1 MEKSEITLSFDSER
15 MRALTIYL
23 KAENSTVQ
31 EKMDEAMRQLYE
43 KTVPEP
49 VREYL
54 EIISAPQRPKRPPG
68 PVSPRRLPLK
78 HWGAQITIRRKTYER
93 RCSVGAASPRI

>member
-23 KAENSTVQ
+23 KMENTTVQ

-43 KTVPEP
+43 KSVPEP
-49 VREYL
+49 VREFL
-54 EIISAPQRPKRPPG
+54 DIVSAPPSRPKHPSRSSQPKAYPSKAPPAPSG
-68 PVSPRRLPLK
+68 EHSDG
-78 HWGAQITIRRKTYER
+78 GA
-93 RCSVGAASPRI
+93 

>member
-15 MRALTIYL
+15 MRAMTIYL
-23 KAENSTVQ
+23 KMENSTVQ
-31 EKMDEAMRQLYE
+31 EKLDEALRQLYE

-54 EIISAPQRPKRPPG
+54 DIISAPPPKPKRPPRPSAPKAEPPKVPPAPAG
-68 PVSPRRLPLK
+68 EDGK
-78 HWGAQITIRRKTYER
+78 G
-93 RCSVGAASPRI
+93 SV

>member
-1 MEKSEITLSFDSER
+1 MDKHEITLSFDAER

-23 KAENSTVQ
+23 KMENSTVQ

-54 EIISAPQRPKRPPG
+54 DIISAPAARPKRPARPSQPRQRPDDPATA
-68 PVSPRRLPLK
+68 PVSNTD
-78 HWGAQITIRRKTYER
+78 H
-93 RCSVGAASPRI
+93 AAKE

>member
-1 MEKSEITLSFDSER
+1 MDKEELTLSFDGER

-23 KAENSTVQ
+23 KMENTTVQ

-43 KTVPEP
+43 KSVPEP

-54 EIISAPQRPKRPPG
+54 DIISAPAARPKRPPR
-68 PVSPRRLPLK
+68 PSQPKPAAPRQTPAPADQGK
-78 HWGAQITIRRKTYER
+78 EDA
-93 RCSVGAASPRI
+93 V

>member
-1 MEKSEITLSFDSER
+1 MEKHEVTLSFDAER

-23 KAENSTVQ
+23 KMEDSTVQ

-43 KTVPEP
+43 RTVPEP

-54 EIISAPQRPKRPPG
+54 DIISAPAARPKRPARSSQTRQKPDAPLSTPEQGEEPG
-68 PVSPRRLPLK
+68 
-78 HWGAQITIRRKTYER
+78 
-93 RCSVGAASPRI
+93 AS

>member
-1 MEKSEITLSFDSER
+1 MEKNEITLSFDGER

-23 KAENSTVQ
+23 KMENTTVQ

-43 KTVPEP
+43 QSVPEP

-54 EIISAPQRPKRPPG
+54 DIISAPAARPKRPPR
-68 PVSPRRLPLK
+68 PS
-78 HWGAQITIRRKTYER
+78 QSKTAVPKQMSAPTDQGKEDT
-93 RCSVGAASPRI
+93 V

>member
-23 KAENSTVQ
+23 KMENTTVQ
-31 EKMDEAMRQLYE
+31 EKLDEAMRELYE
-43 KTVPEP
+43 KAVPEP

-54 EIISAPQRPKRPPG
+54 DIISAPPPKPKRPLRPSQPKAEPPKVPPAPIG
-68 PVSPRRLPLK
+68 EKES
-78 HWGAQITIRRKTYER
+78 GT
-93 RCSVGAASPRI
+93 

>member
-1 MEKSEITLSFDSER
+1 MEKQEITLSFDSER

-23 KAENSTVQ
+23 KMENSTVQ

-43 KTVPEP
+43 RTVPEP

-54 EIISAPQRPKRPPG
+54 DIVSAPPSRPKRPPR
-68 PVSPRRLPLK
+68 PSQLK
-78 HWGAQITIRRKTYER
+78 SEQAK
-93 RCSVGAASPRI
+93 ASAVTTGEQKENGV

>member
-1 MEKSEITLSFDSER
+1 MEKQEIMLSFDSER

-23 KAENSTVQ
+23 KMENSTVQ

-43 KTVPEP
+43 RTVPEP

-54 EIISAPQRPKRPPG
+54 DIISAPSSRPKRPARPSRPKG
-68 PVSPRRLPLK
+68 EQAKAPAVPAGEQK
-78 HWGAQITIRRKTYER
+78 EGG
-93 RCSVGAASPRI
+93 V

>member
-1 MEKSEITLSFDSER
+1 MEKHEITLSFDAER

-23 KAENSTVQ
+23 KMENATVQ

-54 EIISAPQRPKRPPG
+54 DIISAPAARPKRPARPSQTKG
-68 PVSPRRLPLK
+68 EPSKAPAAPAGEHK
-78 HWGAQITIRRKTYER
+78 EE
-93 RCSVGAASPRI
+93 SV

>member
-54 EIISAPQRPKRPPG
+54 EIISAPQRPKRPPR
-68 PVSPRRLPLK
+68 PSQP
-78 HWGAQITIRRKTYER
+78 KTTPPKTLGSADNHKEEN
-93 RCSVGAASPRI
+93 V

>member
-1 MEKSEITLSFDSER
+1 MEKTEITLSFDSER

-23 KAENSTVQ
+23 KMENTTVQ

-43 KTVPEP
+43 KAVPEP

-54 EIISAPQRPKRPPG
+54 DIVSAPPSRPKRPSRPSQPKADPPKAPPAPSG
-68 PVSPRRLPLK
+68 E
-78 HWGAQITIRRKTYER
+78 HGDGGT
-93 RCSVGAASPRI
+93 

>member
-1 MEKSEITLSFDSER
+1 MEKMEITLSFDSER

-23 KAENSTVQ
+23 KMENATVQ

-43 KTVPEP
+43 RTVPEP

-54 EIISAPQRPKRPPG
+54 DIVSVPPSRPKRPPRPSQPKGEQAKPLAG
-68 PVSPRRLPLK
+68 PADKEKEGGV
-78 HWGAQITIRRKTYER
+78 
-93 RCSVGAASPRI
+93 

>member
-1 MEKSEITLSFDSER
+1 MEKMEITLSFDSER

-23 KAENSTVQ
+23 KMENSTVQ

-43 KTVPEP
+43 RTVPEP

-54 EIISAPQRPKRPPG
+54 DIVSAPPSRPKRPPRPSQSKG
-68 PVSPRRLPLK
+68 EQAKATAVPTGEHK
-78 HWGAQITIRRKTYER
+78 EG
-93 RCSVGAASPRI
+93 SV

>member
-1 MEKSEITLSFDSER
+1 MEKSEITLSFDSVR

-23 KAENSTVQ
+23 KMKNVTVQ

-43 KTVPEP
+43 NTVPEP

-54 EIISAPQRPKRPPG
+54 DIISAPPSRPRRPPR
-68 PVSPRRLPLK
+68 PSQPKAELPK
-78 HWGAQITIRRKTYER
+78 ATAPSAGEHKEGG
-93 RCSVGAASPRI
+93 V

>member
-23 KAENSTVQ
+23 KMENTTVQ

-43 KTVPEP
+43 KSVPEP
-49 VREYL
+49 VRGYL
-54 EIISAPQRPKRPPG
+54 DIVSAPPPRPKRPSRPSQPKAVEPKPMPTDQEG
-68 PVSPRRLPLK
+68 DV
-78 HWGAQITIRRKTYER
+78 
-93 RCSVGAASPRI
+93 

>member
-1 MEKSEITLSFDSER
+1 MTMEKNEITLSFDSER

-23 KAENSTVQ
+23 KMENSTIQ

-54 EIISAPQRPKRPPG
+54 DAINAPARPKRPSRPNQ
-68 PVSPRRLPLK
+68 PKPEPLK
-78 HWGAQITIRRKTYER
+78 PSSAPSGENKEGG
-93 RCSVGAASPRI
+93 V

>member
-1 MEKSEITLSFDSER
+1 MEKNEITLSFDGER

-23 KAENSTVQ
+23 KMENTTVQ

-43 KTVPEP
+43 KSVPEP

-54 EIISAPQRPKRPPG
+54 DIISAPAARPKRPTRPG
-68 PVSPRRLPLK
+68 QPKPAVPKQTTAPADQGK
-78 HWGAQITIRRKTYER
+78 EDA
-93 RCSVGAASPRI
+93 V

>member
-1 MEKSEITLSFDSER
+1 MTMEKNEITLSFDSER

-23 KAENSTVQ
+23 KMENSTIQ

-54 EIISAPQRPKRPPG
+54 DAINAPARPKRPSRPNQ
-68 PVSPRRLPLK
+68 PKPEPPK
-78 HWGAQITIRRKTYER
+78 PP
-93 RCSVGAASPRI
+93 SVPSGENKEGSV

>member
-1 MEKSEITLSFDSER
+1 MEKHEITLSFDAER

-23 KAENSTVQ
+23 KMENATVQ

-43 KTVPEP
+43 RTVPEP

-54 EIISAPQRPKRPPG
+54 DIISAPAARPRRPARISQARQRPDDPATAPENSTDHEAK
-68 PVSPRRLPLK
+68 
-78 HWGAQITIRRKTYER
+78 E
-93 RCSVGAASPRI
+93 

>member
-23 KAENSTVQ
+23 KMENASVQ

-43 KTVPEP
+43 STVPEP

-54 EIISAPQRPKRPPG
+54 DIVSAPPARPKRPSRSAHAKSKNDAPQADND
-68 PVSPRRLPLK
+68 PAV
-78 HWGAQITIRRKTYER
+78 QRKED
-93 RCSVGAASPRI
+93 VE

>member
-1 MEKSEITLSFDSER
+1 MDKEELTLSFDGER

-23 KAENSTVQ
+23 KMENTTVQ

-43 KTVPEP
+43 QSVPEP

-54 EIISAPQRPKRPPG
+54 DIISTPAARPKRPPR
-68 PVSPRRLPLK
+68 PNQPK
-78 HWGAQITIRRKTYER
+78 
-93 RCSVGAASPRI
+93 AAAPKPAATHEEVHHEQ

>member
-1 MEKSEITLSFDSER
+1 MEKNEITLSFDGER

-23 KAENSTVQ
+23 KMENTKVQ

-43 KTVPEP
+43 KSVPEP

-54 EIISAPQRPKRPPG
+54 DIVSAPAARSRRPSRPSQP
-68 PVSPRRLPLK
+68 
-78 HWGAQITIRRKTYER
+78 KTAAPKPAPASAGDQKED
-93 RCSVGAASPRI
+93 SV

>member
-1 MEKSEITLSFDSER
+1 MEKHEITLSFDAER

-23 KAENSTVQ
+23 KMENATVQ

-54 EIISAPQRPKRPPG
+54 DIISAPAARPKRPTRPSQPKG
-68 PVSPRRLPLK
+68 EPSKAPAAPAGEHK
-78 HWGAQITIRRKTYER
+78 EE
-93 RCSVGAASPRI
+93 SV

>member
-1 MEKSEITLSFDSER
+1 MEKNEITLSFDGER

-23 KAENSTVQ
+23 KMENTTVQ

-43 KTVPEP
+43 KSVPEP

-54 EIISAPQRPKRPPG
+54 DIISAPAARPKRPPRPNRPRREG
-68 PVSPRRLPLK
+68 APTPPVSTEK
-78 HWGAQITIRRKTYER
+78 KEEET
-93 RCSVGAASPRI
+93 V

>member
-1 MEKSEITLSFDSER
+1 MEKHEITLSFDAER

-23 KAENSTVQ
+23 KMENSTVQ

-54 EIISAPQRPKRPPG
+54 DIISAPAVRPKRPARPSQTKG
-68 PVSPRRLPLK
+68 EPAKTPAAPVGEQKEDS
-78 HWGAQITIRRKTYER
+78 A
-93 RCSVGAASPRI
+93 

>member
-1 MEKSEITLSFDSER
+1 MEKNEITLSFDGER

-23 KAENSTVQ
+23 KMENTTVQ

-43 KTVPEP
+43 QSVPEP

-54 EIISAPQRPKRPPG
+54 DIISAPAARPKRPRPSQPKAPAPKQTPAPADQG
-68 PVSPRRLPLK
+68 KEDDV
-78 HWGAQITIRRKTYER
+78 
-93 RCSVGAASPRI
+93 